1 MEETSTTSNETTEA
15 PVEQTTETVHAE
27 RPEWLPEKFQTPED
41 LRKSYDELSS
51 KLGKGEEELR
61 DKLLQEMETEAFSSR
76 PDAVG
81 DYVLPEV
88 IDEQAAV
95 DNELLDW
102 WSNYSWENG
111 LSQEEFAEGIEK
123 YATAIMGQQPDL
135 EAVQKELGENANE
148 RVEAVQLWMNKF
160 FPDPAMQEA
169 VAELGASSAGIKALE
184 HIIEQTKS
192 ANVSGPGTIAGQVT
206 KEDVE
211 AKMKDPRYWQQGRRD
226 PAFVQEVNNEW
237 KRLYG

>member
-1 MEETSTTSNETTEA
+1 
-15 PVEQTTETVHAE
+15 
-27 RPEWLPEKFQTPED
+27 

-95 DNELLDW
+95 DNKLLDW

-123 YATAIMGQQPDL
+123 YAK
-135 EAVQKELGENANE
+135 AVHG
-148 RVEAVQLWMNKF
+148 
-160 FPDPAMQEA
+160 
-169 VAELGASSAGIKALE
+169 S
-184 HIIEQTKS
+184 T
-192 ANVSGPGTIAGQVT
+192 T
-206 KEDVE
+206 
-211 AKMKDPRYWQQGRRD
+211 
-226 PAFVQEVNNEW
+226 
-237 KRLYG
+237 

>member
-1 MEETSTTSNETTEA
+1 MEEQVEQTASEAPVEA
-15 PVEQTTETVHAE
+15 PVEQTAQE

-61 DKLLQEMETEAFSSR
+61 KSIMEEIETDAFSQR
-76 PDAVG
+76 PASVG
-81 DYVLPEV
+81 EYVLPE
-88 IDEQAAV
+88 ILDEEAAV

-123 YATAIMGQQPDL
+123 YANAIMETQPDL
-135 EAVQKELGENANE
+135 DAVAKELGDNANE

-160 FPDPAMQEA
+160 FPDAEMQEA
-169 VAELGASSAGIKALE
+169 IATLGSSAAGIKALE

-192 ANVSGPGTIAGQVT
+192 GNISPQGNVAGQIT
-206 KEDVE
+206 QADVE
-211 AKMKDPRYWQQGRRD
+211 AKMKDPRYWQQGKRD
-226 PAFVQEVNNEW
+226 PAFVAEVNNEW

>member
-1 MEETSTTSNETTEA
+1 MEETSATPNETTEA
-15 PVEQTTETVHAE
+15 PVEQTTESVQAE

-95 DNELLDW
+95 DNELLDF
-102 WSNYSWENG
+102 
-111 LSQEEFAEGIEK
+111 FAPE
-123 YATAIMGQQPDL
+123 
-135 EAVQKELGENANE
+135 
-148 RVEAVQLWMNKF
+148 
-160 FPDPAMQEA
+160 
-169 VAELGASSAGIKALE
+169 
-184 HIIEQTKS
+184 
-192 ANVSGPGTIAGQVT
+192 
-206 KEDVE
+206 
-211 AKMKDPRYWQQGRRD
+211 
-226 PAFVQEVNNEW
+226 
-237 KRLYG
+237 

>member
-1 MEETSTTSNETTEA
+1 MEEQVEQTTSEAPVEA
-15 PVEQTTETVHAE
+15 PVEQTAQE

-51 KLGKGEEELR
+51 KLGKNEEELR
-61 DKLLQEMETEAFSSR
+61 KSIMEEIETDAYSQR
-76 PDAVG
+76 PASVG
-81 DYVLPEV
+81 EYVLPE
-88 IDEQAAV
+88 ILDEEAAV

-111 LSQEEFAEGIEK
+111 LSQDEFAEGIEK
-123 YATAIMGQQPDL
+123 YANAIMETQPDL
-135 EAVQKELGENANE
+135 DAVAKELGDNANE

-160 FPDPAMQEA
+160 FPDAAMQEA
-169 VAELGASSAGIKALE
+169 VATLGSSAAGIKALE

-192 ANVSGPGTIAGQVT
+192 GNISPQGNVAGQIT
-206 KEDVE
+206 KADVE
-211 AKMKDPRYWQQGRRD
+211 AKMKDPRYWQQGKRD
-226 PAFVQEVNNEW
+226 PAFVAEVNNEW

>member
-1 MEETSTTSNETTEA
+1 MEEQVEQTTSEA
-15 PVEQTTETVHAE
+15 PVEAPVEETVQE

-51 KLGKGEEELR
+51 KLGKSEEDLRKTIMEEIETDAYSQRPASVGE
-61 DKLLQEMETEAFSSR
+61 
-76 PDAVG
+76 
-81 DYVLPEV
+81 YVLPE
-88 IDEQAAV
+88 ILDEEAAV

-111 LSQEEFAEGIEK
+111 LSQDEFAEGIEK
-123 YATAIMGQQPDL
+123 YANAIMETQPDL
-135 EAVQKELGENANE
+135 DAVAKELGDNANE

-160 FPDPAMQEA
+160 FPDAAMQEA
-169 VAELGASSAGIKALE
+169 VATLGSSAAGIKALE

-192 ANVSGPGTIAGQVT
+192 GNISPQGNVAGQIT
-206 KEDVE
+206 KADVE
-211 AKMKDPRYWQQGRRD
+211 AKMKDPRYWQQGKRD
-226 PAFVQEVNNEW
+226 PAFVAEVNNEW

>member
-1 MEETSTTSNETTEA
+1 MEETQTSEATEA
-15 PVEQTTETVHAE
+15 PVEATTETTEVE

-61 DKLLQEMETEAFSSR
+61 EKLLQEFETEAFANR
-76 PDAVG
+76 PESVG
-81 DYVLPEV
+81 EYVLPEV
-88 IDEQAAV
+88 LDEQEAV

-123 YATAIMGQQPDL
+123 YATAVMGQQPDL
-135 EAVQKELGENANE
+135 DAVQKELGDNANE

-160 FPDPAMQEA
+160 FPDAGMQEA
-169 VAELGASSAGIKALE
+169 VAQLGSSAAGIKALE

-192 ANVSGPGTIAGQVT
+192 SNVAGQGTIAGQIT

-211 AKMKDPRYWQQGRRD
+211 AKMKDPRYWQQGKRD
-226 PAFVQEVNNEW
+226 QAFVQEVNNEW

>member
-1 MEETSTTSNETTEA
+1 MEEQVEQTTSETPVEA
-15 PVEQTTETVHAE
+15 PVEETAQE

-51 KLGKGEEELR
+51 KLGKNEEELR
-61 DKLLQEMETEAFSSR
+61 KSIMEEIETDAYSQR
-76 PDAVG
+76 PASVG
-81 DYVLPEV
+81 EYVLPE
-88 IDEQAAV
+88 ILDEEAAV

-111 LSQEEFAEGIEK
+111 LSQDEFAEGIEK
-123 YATAIMGQQPDL
+123 YANAIMETQPDL
-135 EAVQKELGENANE
+135 DAVAKELGDNANE

-160 FPDPAMQEA
+160 FPDAAMQEA
-169 VAELGASSAGIKALE
+169 VATLGSSAAGIKALE

-192 ANVSGPGTIAGQVT
+192 GNISPQGNVAGQIT
-206 KEDVE
+206 KADVE
-211 AKMKDPRYWQQGRRD
+211 AKMKDPRYWQQGKRD
-226 PAFVQEVNNEW
+226 PAFVAEVNNEW

>member
-1 MEETSTTSNETTEA
+1 MEETTTSEA
-15 PVEQTTETVHAE
+15 PAEAEAQVEEAV

-61 DKLLQEMETEAFSSR
+61 ATIMQEMETEAFSQR

-81 DYVLPEV
+81 DYVLPE
-88 IDEQAAV
+88 ILDEESAV

-102 WSNYSWENG
+102 WANYSYDNG
-111 LSQEEFAEGIEK
+111 LSQDEFAEGITK
-123 YATAIMGQQPDL
+123 YANAVMGQQPDL
-135 EAVQKELGENANE
+135 EAVQKELGDNANE

-160 FPDPAMQEA
+160 FPDAEMQEA
-169 VAELGASSAGIKALE
+169 IAELGSSAAGIKALE
-184 HIIEQTKS
+184 HIIEQTKTS
-192 ANVSGPGTIAGQVT
+192 NVSAQGQVAGQIT
-206 KEDVE
+206 QADVE
-211 AKMKDPRYWQQGRRD
+211 AKMKDPRYWQQGKRD
-226 PAFVQEVNNEW
+226 PAFVAEVNNEW